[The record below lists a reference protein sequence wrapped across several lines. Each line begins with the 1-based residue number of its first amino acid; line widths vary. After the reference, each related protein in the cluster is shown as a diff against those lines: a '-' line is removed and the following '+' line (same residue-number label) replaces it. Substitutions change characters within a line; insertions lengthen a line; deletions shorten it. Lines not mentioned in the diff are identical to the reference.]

1 MNDQQIENLEFKV
14 FGLNIE
20 TFSVFYGSFLIFWGL
35 LVSFIS
41 GSNSLTSF
49 IPSFIGLP
57 ILIFSNLSIK
67 FTSKKKIFMHI
78 VVLFGLIAFLG
89 GLDFFRSIIS
99 QTVFSQLNSN
109 HRVPKFI
116 RMVWHQLRWKIPPC
130 LRAYPR
136 TQTRGGRR
144 YPRAR

>member
-1 MNDQQIENLEFKV
+1 MTDNQNDHIEFKV
-14 FGLNIE
+14 FNLNIE

-35 LVSFIS
+35 VVSFVS

-67 FTSKKKIFMHI
+67 FSSKKKLFMHI

-89 GLDFFRSIIS
+89 GLDFLRSLISGSAFENLWADVSKIILLITGAFFTHQCVRS
-99 QTVFSQLNSN
+99 
-109 HRVPKFI
+109 FI
-116 RMVWHQLRWKIPPC
+116 F
-130 LRAYPR
+130 
-136 TQTRGGRR
+136 
-144 YPRAR
+144 ARKNNK

>member
-1 MNDQQIENLEFKV
+1 MNDQQIGNLEFKV

-20 TFSVFYGSFLIFWGL
+20 NFSVIYGSFLIFWGIF
-35 LVSFIS
+35 VSFIS

-78 VVLFGLIAFLG
+78 VVLFGLVAFLG
-89 GLDFFRSIIS
+89 GLDFFRSFLGGMLFQNFWADIS
-99 QTVFSQLNSN
+99 KLILLTTGAYFVYQCMRS
-109 HRVPKFI
+109 FI
-116 RMVWHQLRWKIPPC
+116 F
-130 LRAYPR
+130 
-136 TQTRGGRR
+136 
-144 YPRAR
+144 ARKNNN

>member
-67 FTSKKKIFMHI
+67 FTSKKKLFMHI
-78 VVLFGLIAFLG
+78 VVFFGLIAFLG
-89 GLDFFRSIIS
+89 GLDFLRSFLGG
-99 QTVFSQLNSN
+99 TVFQNFWADISKLILLTTGGFFVYQC
-109 HRVPKFI
+109 I
-116 RMVWHQLRWKIPPC
+116 RSFVF
-130 LRAYPR
+130 
-136 TQTRGGRR
+136 
-144 YPRAR
+144 ARKKDN

>member
-1 MNDQQIENLEFKV
+1 MNDQQVKNLEFKV
-14 FGLNIE
+14 FGLDIE

-35 LVSFIS
+35 FVSFLS

-78 VVLFGLIAFLG
+78 VFLFGFIAFLG
-89 GLDFFRSIIS
+89 GLDFFRSILNG
-99 QTVFSQLNSN
+99 TVFQNIWADISKLILLITGGYFVYQCIRSFIFARKNNNQLN
-109 HRVPKFI
+109 
-116 RMVWHQLRWKIPPC
+116 
-130 LRAYPR
+130 
-136 TQTRGGRR
+136 
-144 YPRAR
+144 

>member
-1 MNDQQIENLEFKV
+1 MNNQLNTNSEFKI
-14 FGLNIE
+14 FGTTIE
-20 TFSVFYGSFLIFWGL
+20 TFSVFYGSFLIFWGVI
-35 LVSFIS
+35 VSFIS

-89 GLDFFRSIIS
+89 GLDFFRSILNG
-99 QTVFSQLNSN
+99 TVFQNIWADISKLILLTTGGYFVYQCIRSFIFARKNNNQLN
-109 HRVPKFI
+109 
-116 RMVWHQLRWKIPPC
+116 
-130 LRAYPR
+130 
-136 TQTRGGRR
+136 
-144 YPRAR
+144 

>member
-1 MNDQQIENLEFKV
+1 MNDQQIGNLEFKV

-20 TFSVFYGSFLIFWGL
+20 NFSVIYGSFLIFWGIF
-35 LVSFIS
+35 VSFIS

-78 VVLFGLIAFLG
+78 VVLFGLVAFLG
-89 GLDFFRSIIS
+89 GLDFFRSFLGGMLFQNFWADIS
-99 QTVFSQLNSN
+99 KLILLTTGGYFVYQCIRSFVF
-109 HRVPKFI
+109 
-116 RMVWHQLRWKIPPC
+116 
-130 LRAYPR
+130 
-136 TQTRGGRR
+136 
-144 YPRAR
+144 ARKNNY

>member
-99 QTVFSQLNSN
+99 ETVFQNIWADISKLILLITGGYFVYQCIRSFIFARKNNNQLN
-109 HRVPKFI
+109 
-116 RMVWHQLRWKIPPC
+116 
-130 LRAYPR
+130 
-136 TQTRGGRR
+136 
-144 YPRAR
+144 

>member
-1 MNDQQIENLEFKV
+1 MTDNQNDHIEFKV
-14 FGLNIE
+14 FNLNIE

-35 LVSFIS
+35 VVSFVS

-67 FTSKKKIFMHI
+67 FSSKKKLFMHI

-89 GLDFFRSIIS
+89 GLDFLRSLISGTAFQNIWADVSKIILLITGGFFTYQCVKS
-99 QTVFSQLNSN
+99 
-109 HRVPKFI
+109 FI
-116 RMVWHQLRWKIPPC
+116 F
-130 LRAYPR
+130 
-136 TQTRGGRR
+136 
-144 YPRAR
+144 ARKNNN

>member
-89 GLDFFRSIIS
+89 GLDFFRSILNG
-99 QTVFSQLNSN
+99 TVFQNIWADISKLILLTTGGYFVYQCIRS
-109 HRVPKFI
+109 FI
-116 RMVWHQLRWKIPPC
+116 F
-130 LRAYPR
+130 
-136 TQTRGGRR
+136 
-144 YPRAR
+144 ARKNIN

>member
-67 FTSKKKIFMHI
+67 FTSKKKFFMHI

-89 GLDFFRSIIS
+89 GLDFFRSFLNG
-99 QTVFSQLNSN
+99 TVFQNIWADISKLILLTTGGYYVYQCVRSFIFARKNNKQLN
-109 HRVPKFI
+109 
-116 RMVWHQLRWKIPPC
+116 
-130 LRAYPR
+130 
-136 TQTRGGRR
+136 
-144 YPRAR
+144 

>member
-57 ILIFSNLSIK
+57 ILIFSNLSLK

-89 GLDFFRSIIS
+89 GLDFFRSILNG
-99 QTVFSQLNSN
+99 TVFQNIWADISKLILLTTGGYFVYQCIKSFIFARKNNNQLN
-109 HRVPKFI
+109 
-116 RMVWHQLRWKIPPC
+116 
-130 LRAYPR
+130 
-136 TQTRGGRR
+136 
-144 YPRAR
+144 

>member
-20 TFSVFYGSFLIFWGL
+20 TFSVFYGSFLIFWGI

-89 GLDFFRSIIS
+89 GLDFFRSILNG
-99 QTVFSQLNSN
+99 TVFQNIWADISKLILLTTGGYFLYLCMRSFIFARKNNNQLN
-109 HRVPKFI
+109 
-116 RMVWHQLRWKIPPC
+116 
-130 LRAYPR
+130 
-136 TQTRGGRR
+136 
-144 YPRAR
+144 

>member
-89 GLDFFRSIIS
+89 GFDFFRSILNGTAFQNIWADIS
-99 QTVFSQLNSN
+99 KLILFTTGGYFIYQCIRSFIFARKNNNQLN
-109 HRVPKFI
+109 
-116 RMVWHQLRWKIPPC
+116 
-130 LRAYPR
+130 
-136 TQTRGGRR
+136 
-144 YPRAR
+144 

>member
-20 TFSVFYGSFLIFWGL
+20 TFSVFYGAFLIFWGL

-89 GLDFFRSIIS
+89 GLDFFRSILNG
-99 QTVFSQLNSN
+99 TVFQNIWADISKLILLTTGGYFVYQCIRSFIFARKNNNQLN
-109 HRVPKFI
+109 
-116 RMVWHQLRWKIPPC
+116 
-130 LRAYPR
+130 
-136 TQTRGGRR
+136 
-144 YPRAR
+144 

>member
-1 MNDQQIENLEFKV
+1 MDNQQIENLEFKV

-35 LVSFIS
+35 FVSFIS

-99 QTVFSQLNSN
+99 ETVFQNIWADISKLILLITGGYFVYQCIRS
-109 HRVPKFI
+109 FI
-116 RMVWHQLRWKIPPC
+116 F
-130 LRAYPR
+130 
-136 TQTRGGRR
+136 
-144 YPRAR
+144 ARKNKN

>member
-78 VVLFGLIAFLG
+78 VVLFGLVAFLG
-89 GLDFFRSIIS
+89 GLDFFRSILS
-99 QTVFSQLNSN
+99 GTVFQNIWADISKLILLTTGGYFVYQCIRSFIFARKNNNQLN
-109 HRVPKFI
+109 
-116 RMVWHQLRWKIPPC
+116 
-130 LRAYPR
+130 
-136 TQTRGGRR
+136 
-144 YPRAR
+144 

>member
-1 MNDQQIENLEFKV
+1 MNDQQIENVEFKV

-20 TFSVFYGSFLIFWGL
+20 NFSVFYGSFLIFWGIF
-35 LVSFIS
+35 VSFIS

-78 VVLFGLIAFLG
+78 VVLFGLVAFLG
-89 GLDFFRSIIS
+89 GLDFFRSFLGGILFQNFWADIS
-99 QTVFSQLNSN
+99 KLILLTTGGYFVYQCIRSFVF
-109 HRVPKFI
+109 
-116 RMVWHQLRWKIPPC
+116 
-130 LRAYPR
+130 
-136 TQTRGGRR
+136 
-144 YPRAR
+144 ARKNNN

>member
-67 FTSKKKIFMHI
+67 FISKKKFFMHI

-89 GLDFFRSIIS
+89 GLDFFRSILNG
-99 QTVFSQLNSN
+99 TVFQNIWADISKLILLTTGGYFVYQCIRSFIFARKNNNQLN
-109 HRVPKFI
+109 
-116 RMVWHQLRWKIPPC
+116 
-130 LRAYPR
+130 
-136 TQTRGGRR
+136 
-144 YPRAR
+144 